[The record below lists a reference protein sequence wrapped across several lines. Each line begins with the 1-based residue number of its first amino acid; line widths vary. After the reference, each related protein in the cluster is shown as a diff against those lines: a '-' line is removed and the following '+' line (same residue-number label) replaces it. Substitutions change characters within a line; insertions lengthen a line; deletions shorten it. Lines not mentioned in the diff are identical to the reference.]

1 MLGYTSQTWLD
12 DYFFYSYYLWMAVPT
27 GKEVTVTDNRAIS
40 LFSLT
45 TQGAE
50 RLTLPNNFPKH
61 QIPPGVLTS
70 DCYK

>member
-12 DYFFYSYYLWMAVPT
+12 DYFFYSYYLWMAMPT
-27 GKEVTVTDNRAIS
+27 GKEVTDRQDGDHNYLVSTA
-40 LFSLT
+40 
-45 TQGAE
+45 QGAE
-50 RLTLPNNFPKH
+50 RLILPNNFPKQ